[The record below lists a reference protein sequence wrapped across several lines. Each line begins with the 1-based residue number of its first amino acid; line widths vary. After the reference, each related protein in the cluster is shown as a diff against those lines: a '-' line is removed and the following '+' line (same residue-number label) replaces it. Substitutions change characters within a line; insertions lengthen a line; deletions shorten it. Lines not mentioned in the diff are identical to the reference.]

1 MTHGVAQV
9 SLPQI
14 VCQQFIF
21 ARRAGFVVGQ
31 FESQLR
37 GWKGLGNV
45 FRCAD
50 AECDRGSS
58 LKLMRLLWRGS
69 IDVHCQR
76 RFWHKWLSDPTF
88 WRREWERVDSEK
100 STESCGH
107 SFLLCIAAYRR
118 WVVLCWR
125 CIKDPLACWV
135 SRTMS
140 TKHRSLKHN
149 LGWCSTKP
157 GHCIAPFLPVRNL
170 GSSGGHDGDKKH
182 SRRFKTTSVD

>member
-1 MTHGVAQV
+1 MQNAKAYMTHGVAQV

-107 SFLLCIAAYRR
+107 SLLLCIAAYRR
-118 WVVLCWR
+118 WVVRLHVECRGPWVPNTGAWNTILADAPRSQATALHLFYLCGTL
-125 CIKDPLACWV
+125 DQVAV
-135 SRTMS
+135 MTG
-140 TKHRSLKHN
+140 TKNTAGVLK
-149 LGWCSTKP
+149 LQ
-157 GHCIAPFLPVRNL
+157 V
-170 GSSGGHDGDKKH
+170 
-182 SRRFKTTSVD
+182 